1 MEQSAIYHASQQ
13 PYAYAV
19 GKDALRVRLRTRAGD
34 CERVLAHY
42 KNLYDHSSPFQT
54 VEMKPIL
61 TDGIVTLYEGEL
73 RVPERH
79 FKYWFELR
87 FQDET
92 LHYTSDG
99 FLENVQER
107 NCFYCPV
114 INSDDI
120 IAPPEWAKGGIVYQ
134 IFVDRFYNGEPA
146 NDPAGTVSPD
156 VLPRHGTFYGGD
168 LQGAAERLEYVKAL
182 GAEMVYLSPVLKS
195 PTYHKY
201 DVADYYAVDDALGG
215 NEALIAFVKQAH
227 RLGLKV
233 ILDAVF
239 NHCSDQNPLFQD
251 VLANGARSPYAKWFY
266 LDSFPVSAEPCNYDT
281 FAGAVPSMPRFD
293 TSNPDVIEYLTNA
306 ALHWTNLLG
315 LDGWR
320 LDVADEVSHSLWR
333 ELRRKLKTANP
344 DILIIGEVWNH
355 AGAWLRGDEFDTV
368 TDYKLR
374 SALIAFAKGQI
385 DSGAFWRAASANA
398 MLYMTP
404 QYSFL
409 LNFAGT
415 HDTPRIATL
424 LGGEQLQV
432 LVLTAIL
439 TMEGIPLLYYGDEL
453 GMEGGED
460 PDNRRAMRWDLTDSP
475 LACEIRALANFR
487 AQSPALRRG
496 SMEPVFAGD
505 RALSF
510 TRSYGEESCA
520 VVINFGAEEARLNGK
535 YREVLLGEAKLEEN
549 GVRVPAMRYAVVR

>member
-1 MEQSAIYHASQQ
+1 
-13 PYAYAV
+13 
-19 GKDALRVRLRTRAGD
+19 
-34 CERVLAHY
+34 
-42 KNLYDHSSPFQT
+42 
-54 VEMKPIL
+54 
-61 TDGIVTLYEGEL
+61 
-73 RVPERH
+73 
-79 FKYWFELR
+79 
-87 FQDET
+87 
-92 LHYTSDG
+92 
-99 FLENVQER
+99 
-107 NCFYCPV
+107 
-114 INSDDI
+114 
-120 IAPPEWAKGGIVYQ
+120 
-134 IFVDRFYNGEPA
+134 
-146 NDPAGTVSPD
+146 
-156 VLPRHGTFYGGD
+156 
-168 LQGAAERLEYVKAL
+168 
-182 GAEMVYLSPVLKS
+182 MVYLSPVLKS

-215 NEALIAFVKQAH
+215 NQALTAFVKQAH

-239 NHCSDQNPLFQD
+239 NHCSDQNPLFED
-251 VLANGARSPYAKWFY
+251 VLVNGARSPYAKWFY

-355 AGAWLRGDEFDTV
+355 ASAWLRGDEFDTV

-385 DSGAFWRAASANA
+385 DSGAFWRAAGANA

-404 QYSFL
+404 QYPFL
-409 LNFAGT
+409 LSFAGT
-415 HDTPRIATL
+415 HDTPRIRTE
-424 LGGEQLQV
+424 LGSDQLQV
-432 LVLTAIL
+432 LILAAIL

-496 SMEPVFAGD
+496 SMEPVFTGD

-520 VVINFGAEEARLNGK
+520 VVINFGAEEARLSGK
-535 YREVLLGEAKLEEN
+535 YREVLLGEAKLVEN
-549 GVRVPAMRYAVVR
+549 GVRVPTMRYAVVR